1 MKQQERG
8 RISAFQ
14 YMCILLVIRM
24 TATTVAFPFMTG
36 HESPTDAWIGA
47 LIGIGGSLVLLELM
61 VRLSLYYPDMTVVQF
76 SQALLGKFFGG
87 IAALLLVGFWVFD
100 AAVTAR
106 AMGSALVNAF
116 MPETPVLVFI
126 IVTVFFGANGARQGL
141 EITARWSELATVG
154 VLMTAIML
162 VLPFKA
168 MSFQNL
174 LPILPYGLSPHL
186 KRAAT
191 MTSMFLRLSVLGMM
205 IPYVRNKKDVLRYTR
220 YTVIV
225 SGIVLTAQSIALVA
239 VFGSRAATSA
249 VPTLQLVRQ
258 ITIGEFFERLELIP
272 VAIWVLITVV
282 NMAVFV
288 WASALGIAQLFNL
301 NRFQPLVY
309 PIGALATLLSILLFK
324 NYLEQVLYFKYLQ
337 SVFVPLLVL
346 GVYAL
351 LYAGFALRKLGFN
364 RPTGSVT
371 PMGLEAE
378 ADENK

>member
-61 VRLSLYYPDMTVVQF
+61 VRLSLYFPDMTVVQF

-258 ITIGEFFERLELIP
+258 ITIGEFFERIEIIP
-272 VAIWVLITVV
+272 VSLWLLNSGV
-282 NMAVFV
+282 NIGAFI
-288 WASALGIAQLFNL
+288 WASSLGLAQLFNL
-301 NRFQPLVY
+301 NRFEPLTY
-309 PIGALATLLSILLFK
+309 PIGGLAVLLGMVLFK
-324 NYLEQVLYFKYLQ
+324 NYVEQVRYLIGLQ
-337 SVFVPLLVL
+337 PILVPLVVL
-346 GVYAL
+346 GVYLL
-351 LYAGFALRKLGFN
+351 LYAGFIFKRLWFPKRTNSGA
-364 RPTGSVT
+364 PAA
-371 PMGLEAE
+371 LEA
-378 ADENK
+378 DPDDTK